1 MSELQ
6 PRWREFYQ
14 TEARYLR
21 FDPDHDPLENS
32 RVRLV
37 MRLWPR
43 HVISA
48 LDIGCGD
55 GYLCGAWQQRGAA
68 REIWGVDY
76 AQARVERAITRVPR
90 GHFSVQ
96 TAHHLAFADRQ
107 FDLVSLVETLEHLE
121 EPERVLREAARV
133 TRRYV
138 VITVP
143 YQEDLDVHRYT
154 CPYCLNRFHA
164 AGHLSRFDERRVA
177 ELFQRAGLRLRIMRI
192 QCYLRIFEEHAVFK
206 WIPTPVVEGV
216 KEWARRANMIHGLYL
231 GALGE
236 RLDGR

>member
-1 MSELQ
+1 MGEPQ
-6 PRWREFYQ
+6 PRWREFYE

-21 FDPDHDPLENS
+21 FDPEQDPLENS

-48 LDIGCGD
+48 LDVGCGD
-55 GYLCGAWQQRGAA
+55 GYLCGAWQQRHAA

-76 AQARVERAITRVPR
+76 VQARVHRAQVRLPQ

-96 TAHHLAFADRQ
+96 TAQTLAFADRQ

-121 EPERVLREAARV
+121 EPEQVLREAARV
-133 TRRYV
+133 SRRYV
-138 VITVP
+138 IVTVP
-143 YQEDLDVHRYT
+143 YKEDMDVHRYI

-164 AGHLSRFDERRVA
+164 AGHLSRFDERRIA
-177 ELFQRAGLRLRIMRI
+177 ELFQGAGLRLLVMRI
-192 QCYLRIFEEHAVFK
+192 QCYLRVFEEHPVFR

-216 KEWARRANMIHGLYL
+216 KEWARRAHLIDGLYL

-236 RLDGR
+236 RLNG